1 MIAASPPAPS
11 AVREAPVYLVA
22 GAVFLATAGLTLY
35 FARAM
40 AGGMPMPGGWTMS
53 MMWMV
58 MPGQTRLSAAL
69 VFIAMWAAMMVAMM
83 LPSTLPL
90 LLLYRRA
97 VLVRGDA
104 RPALATALLAVAYF
118 FVWTLF
124 GVVAYLAGSAMAR
137 FAMGYAAAARAVP
150 LLTGAALLLAG
161 LYQLTPWKYACLRHC
176 RDFLL
181 LITHHIGEGWRGALR
196 LGLYHGAFCAA
207 CCWALM
213 LIQLVV
219 GVMSVPAMVAVATVI
234 AIEKLLRRG
243 EWVARV
249 LGLAALA
256 AGAGVLLRHLR

>member
-1 MIAASPPAPS
+1 MSTASQPAPA
-11 AVREAPVYLVA
+11 AVREAPVYVAA
-22 GAVFLATAGLTLY
+22 GAVFLATAALTLY

-58 MPGQTRLSAAL
+58 MPGQPRLSAAL

-90 LLLYRRA
+90 LLLYRRVA
-97 VLVRGDA
+97 LFRGEA
-104 RPALATALLAVAYF
+104 RVGFATALLAAAYF

-124 GVVAYLAGSAMAR
+124 GVLAYFAGSAMAR
-137 FAMGYAAAARAVP
+137 LAMSSASAARSIP
-150 LLTGAALLLAG
+150 PLTGVALLVAG

-176 RDFLL
+176 RDPLL
-181 LITHHIGEGWRGALR
+181 LVARHLGGGWRGALR
-196 LGLYHGAFCAA
+196 LGLHHGSFCAA

-219 GVMSVPAMVAVATVI
+219 GIMSIPAMVAVAAVI
-234 AIEKLLRRG
+234 ATEKLLRRG
-243 EWVARV
+243 EWVARAV
-249 LGLAALA
+249 GVAALL
-256 AGAGVLLRHLR
+256 AGAAVLFRSLR